1 MHVFLSVRV
10 RVCVFWAG
18 QSLISKK
25 DAQSFCVSAFF
36 GALTHSPHHL
46 IALLGTPANTPP
58 TRKTVKQYSQQVC
71 TIVHVSV
78 HFSSYAHTHTQHVL
92 HTQRHKDIPD
102 DNGDNDD
109 DKAEAAAN
117 SWQCQ
122 PCRQLLRAQALA
134 AIMFCSALLLNK
146 RYMMAHVFI
155 SDNGP
160 INENKIN
167 WDIFAMLIMF
177 SIVIIIQ
184 DIRDNGGM
192 MA

>member
-1 MHVFLSVRV
+1 MSFCLCAC
-10 RVCVFWAG
+10 VCVFWAG

-36 GALTHSPHHL
+36 GALTHPPHHL

-58 TRKTVKQYSQQVC
+58 TRKIVKQYSQQVC
-71 TIVHVSV
+71 TIVHVLV
-78 HFSSYAHTHTQHVL
+78 HVSNYAHTHTHTICVTQHVP
-92 HTQRHKDIPD
+92 HTQRQKDIPD

-134 AIMFCSALLLNK
+134 AIMFCSAWLLNK

-155 SDNGP
+155 SDDGP
-160 INENKIN
+160 IN
-167 WDIFAMLIMF
+167 
-177 SIVIIIQ
+177 
-184 DIRDNGGM
+184 
-192 MA
+192 

>member
-1 MHVFLSVRV
+1 MSWYTFPICSH
-10 RVCVFWAG
+10 
-18 QSLISKK
+18 K
-25 DAQSFCVSAFF
+25 
-36 GALTHSPHHL
+36 
-46 IALLGTPANTPP
+46 
-58 TRKTVKQYSQQVC
+58 
-71 TIVHVSV
+71 
-78 HFSSYAHTHTQHVL
+78 HTHTQHVL

-134 AIMFCSALLLNK
+134 AIMFCRALLLNK

-167 WDIFAMLIMF
+167 
-177 SIVIIIQ
+177 
-184 DIRDNGGM
+184 
-192 MA
+192 